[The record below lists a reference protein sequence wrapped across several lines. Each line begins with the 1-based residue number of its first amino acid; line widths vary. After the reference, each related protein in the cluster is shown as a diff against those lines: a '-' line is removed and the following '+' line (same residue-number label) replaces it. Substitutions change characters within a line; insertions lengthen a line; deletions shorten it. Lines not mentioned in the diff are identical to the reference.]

1 MLSMVNSNDFNF
13 NDVICLVAHTKLKFF
28 LGGGFLL
35 VQSCIE
41 KDEWEKGQREG
52 NRGDGKEIEG
62 MGTKKEWCSR
72 GRKNNK

>member
-1 MLSMVNSNDFNF
+1 MVNSNDFNF

-41 KDEWEKGQREG
+41 KDE
-52 NRGDGKEIEG
+52 
-62 MGTKKEWCSR
+62 
-72 GRKNNK
+72 